1 MESPILFLIQAW
13 HPCVFPRRSKVRPI
27 IRASWNEQLS
37 KACYIMLYLLWQWK
51 SYGLIMS
58 YNVLYIDQVWG
69 RGFWGLTIHFPIHL
83 ASTWRHT
90 LLLTLAARRKALPA
104 SLAILPVFT
113 LTNETSSMAGCKRCR
128 MIYIYIWCPPLYLPF
143 LYFYWYLR
151 RFFCIFWGIFFP
163 NVFSD
168 KFGHCYKHTHIHTH
182 TYIYTYTYRY
192 IYILYNT

>member
-128 MIYIYIWCPPLYLPF
+128 MIYIYMVPPPVPTFFVLLLVFTTFF
-143 LYFYWYLR
+143 LHILGY
-151 RFFCIFWGIFFP
+151 IF
-163 NVFSD
+163 S
-168 KFGHCYKHTHIHTH
+168 
-182 TYIYTYTYRY
+182 
-192 IYILYNT
+192 

>member
-128 MIYIYIWCPPLYLPF
+128 MIYIYMVPPPSYLFCTFTGIYGVF
-143 LYFYWYLR
+143 LAYFGVY
-151 RFFCIFWGIFFP
+151 FFLTFFQI
-163 NVFSD
+163 NLDIVTNT
-168 KFGHCYKHTHIHTH
+168 HTYTH
-182 TYIYTYTYRY
+182 TYIYIHIHTY
-192 IYILYNT
+192 IYIL